1 VKALVENT
9 AQQEPQ
15 RGRRGRWKPGQSGN
29 PGGRPRVQA
38 IVREAA
44 QFDSLEAY
52 QKIRELMRAAESDAV
67 QLAAAIKVLQL
78 AGVQFT
84 VSIQQPEPEPPP
96 PAAQALPDKA
106 LDDGLVN

>member
-1 VKALVENT
+1 
-9 AQQEPQ
+9 
-15 RGRRGRWKPGQSGN
+15 
-29 PGGRPRVQA
+29 
-38 IVREAA
+38 
-44 QFDSLEAY
+44 
-52 QKIRELMRAAESDAV
+52 MRAAESDAV